1 MGDAAADAAADEYGE
16 RSIIIMDADN
26 RDKLW
31 RVMAELGRARDRFF
45 IHYSGAGRDVDLRDE
60 LLVMEAAAKRALA
73 LLDVPCTMYDVRFGS
88 SAAEPRDE
96 KGGKNNG

>member
-1 MGDAAADAAADEYGE
+1 MMDDET
-16 RSIIIMDADN
+16 

-45 IHYSGAGRDVDLRDE
+45 IHFSGAGRDVDLRDE

-73 LLDVPCTMYDVRFGS
+73 LLDVPCTMYDVPCKN
-88 SAAEPRDE
+88 SAAEPQE
-96 KGGKNNG
+96 KGGRSDG